1 MHPLTLQAEIMR
13 HMLNLAKQM
22 ASGDL
27 LESRKKL
34 EEYPLCGDPA
44 VFDQIMRVRA
54 VQSRMWG
61 NKIDDTMN
69 DPWRWSTYIFHCA
82 VRWMRDPHKWT
93 RDDTDEFY
101 DAMIETAAICAA
113 AAESITRQRKE
124 NGHTFYEPALGDRQ
138 YDADLESERSTMP
151 VGED

>member
-1 MHPLTLQAEIMR
+1 MYPLTLQAAIMR
-13 HMLNLAKQM
+13 HMLNLARQL

-27 LESRKKL
+27 LESREKL

-44 VFDQIMRVRA
+44 VFDQIMRFRA

-61 NKIDDTMN
+61 NKVDDTIN
-69 DPWRWSTYIFHCA
+69 DPWRWSAYISHCA

-93 RDDTDEFY
+93 REDTDEFY

-113 AAESITRQRKE
+113 AAESITRQRTE
-124 NGHTFYEPALGDRQ
+124 NGHTFYEPPSAKSQSD
-138 YDADLESERSTMP
+138 
-151 VGED
+151 

>member
-27 LESRKKL
+27 LESSKRL

-61 NKIDDTMN
+61 NKIDDTKN
-69 DPWRWSTYIFHCA
+69 DPWRWSTFVSHSA

-93 RDDTDEFY
+93 REDTDAFY

-124 NGHTFYEPALGDRQ
+124 NGRTFYEPG
-138 YDADLESERSTMP
+138 STSP
-151 VGED
+151 

>member
-13 HMLNLAKQM
+13 HMLNLARQM

-34 EEYPLCGDPA
+34 EEYPLCGDPV
-44 VFDQIMRVRA
+44 VFDQIMRFRA

-69 DPWRWSTYIFHCA
+69 DPLRWSTFISHCA
-82 VRWMRDPHKWT
+82 VRWLRDPHKWT

-124 NGHTFYEPALGDRQ
+124 KNVGLG
-138 YDADLESERSTMP
+138 
-151 VGED
+151 